1 MKTLRY
7 ISAQPTIDYYTWQVE
22 VMINNF
28 IKSGI
33 NPNHIDIVCSIKD
46 GVIPESWSRLANHYN
61 YVRFF
66 FYEDTRENPTY
77 ISSVRPNILKKHFT
91 RYPEL
96 KNDAIMY
103 HDCDILFTQHVNWNK
118 YLDDDIWY
126 GSDTGGYVGARY
138 VKSKEFG
145 IYEEMCKIIGIGEDL
160 PTLNENN
167 TIGAQYLMKNVTAEF
182 WEKVE
187 LDCESLY
194 KFFTEHLKQH
204 PASDKYHPIQKWT
217 ADMWAVLWNAW
228 YFGNETKCIDDMN
241 FIWPGWKIKDWED
254 FYIFHNAGVT
264 ENHKQTERLFFK
276 GDYINKLPYDINLDD
291 YDETKCSYK
300 YVQEILETAN
310 RSCLI

>member
-1 MKTLRY
+1 
-7 ISAQPTIDYYTWQVE
+7 
-22 VMINNF
+22 
-28 IKSGI
+28 
-33 NPNHIDIVCSIKD
+33 
-46 GVIPESWSRLANHYN
+46 
-61 YVRFF
+61 
-66 FYEDTRENPTY
+66 
-77 ISSVRPNILKKHFT
+77 
-91 RYPEL
+91 
-96 KNDAIMY
+96 
-103 HDCDILFTQHVNWNK
+103 
-118 YLDDDIWY
+118 LDDDIWY

-204 PASDKYHPIQKWT
+204 PESDEYHPIQKWT

-228 YFGNETKCIDDMN
+228 YFGNETKCAGDMN